1 MIHYR
6 ENSQSYQEL
15 LEFLRHE
22 MNESVPKA
30 FGSDGAKSI
39 VNAISFVFPSSAQ
52 LVCTRHVRKNIE
64 RYLIKSRA
72 TIDQRRRLLQF
83 IFDSPEA
90 LVQSKTEEEFE
101 ERMDIL
107 REISEGVRNEDDH
120 DENSSNNFFN
130 WFERY
135 QSNVFRQHMLA
146 SVRLSLNYVDMSGNP
161 RLYYNNDVEAMNH
174 VLKVAANWEVKSL
187 SDVIDII
194 DRVIMTQKNDLI
206 RSLYDTGD
214 WELVPPYT
222 R

>member
-1 MIHYR
+1 M
-6 ENSQSYQEL
+6 
-15 LEFLRHE
+15 
-22 MNESVPKA
+22 
-30 FGSDGAKSI
+30 
-39 VNAISFVFPSSAQ
+39 
-52 LVCTRHVRKNIE
+52 
-64 RYLIKSRA
+64 
-72 TIDQRRRLLQF
+72 QF

-107 REISEGVRNEDDH
+107 REISKGVRNEDNH
-120 DENSSNNFFN
+120 DENSWNNFFN

-135 QSNVFRQHMLA
+135 QSNVFRQHISG

-161 RLYYNNDVEAMNH
+161 RLYYSNDVEARNH
-174 VLKVAANWEVKSL
+174 VLKVAANWEVESL